1 MRPRSCFVQV
11 WISNDKGEKACY
23 SLRPLPAEE
32 LGQSAAGFFL
42 TKITSKDSPVYAVRV
57 EVNGVV
63 SCNCPQYNMTW
74 ACKHS
79 DALVAS
85 GVLPCN
91 LLSLLRCRTL
101 ALDFAEA
108 NVQRLETESQRQGNS
123 VTNLLASVSNL
134 TQRCDCLQQMVDE
147 AQDEIVRLDKPKVRR
162 PRKVAA

>member
-91 LLSLLRCRTL
+91 LLSLLRLRTKL
-101 ALDFAEA
+101 VDKIEA
-108 NVQRLETESQRQGNS
+108 DAKKQAATVANLSETVERLTAR
-123 VTNLLASVSNL
+123 A
-134 TQRCDCLQQMVDE
+134 DCLQQMVDE
-147 AQDEIVRLDKPKVRR
+147 AQDEIVRLDKPKASRR
-162 PRKVAA
+162 VAQAKAA

>member
-42 TKITSKDSPVYAVRV
+42 TKLADSSPVYAVRV

-91 LLSLLRCRTL
+91 LLSLLRLRTKL
-101 ALDFAEA
+101 VDKIEA
-108 NVQRLETESQRQGNS
+108 DAKKQAATVANLSETVERLTAR
-123 VTNLLASVSNL
+123 A
-134 TQRCDCLQQMVDE
+134 DCLQQMVDE
-147 AQDEIVRLDKPKVRR
+147 AQDEIVRLDKPKARR
-162 PRKVAA
+162 RVAQAKAA